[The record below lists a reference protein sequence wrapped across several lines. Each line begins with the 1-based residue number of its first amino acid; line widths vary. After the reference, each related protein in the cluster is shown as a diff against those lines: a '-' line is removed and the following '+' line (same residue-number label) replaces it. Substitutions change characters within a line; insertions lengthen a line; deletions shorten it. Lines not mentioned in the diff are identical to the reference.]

1 MTAVTGEAGF
11 SLVELLMSLA
21 LTAMVV
27 ALTVP
32 FAHTQK
38 RLWESQEQQRESCR
52 ALAGALAWLTRDL
65 QQAGYHYP
73 GTPVRQVASDSLAY
87 VVSRDEDDPAGFASS
102 NQRLI
107 TVWLDGSDL
116 KYRIQSPLAPPAG
129 GWTSGSTQV
138 LASGITG
145 MMCRGLD
152 GAGDETATATEVSL
166 VECTLS
172 AIGGMQERALVR
184 LRPGERGAAP

>member
-1 MTAVTGEAGF
+1 MSAVSGDEGF

-21 LTAMVV
+21 LTAMVM
-27 ALTVP
+27 AMTVP

-38 RLWESQEQQRESCR
+38 RLWESQEQERESGR

-65 QQAGYHYP
+65 QQAGYHNP
-73 GTPVRQVASDSLAY
+73 ETPVRQVASDSLAY
-87 VVSRDEDDPAGFASS
+87 VVSRDEDDPAGFSSS

-116 KYRIQSPLAPPAG
+116 KYRIQSPLDLPTG

-138 LASGITG
+138 LASGITE
-145 MMCRGLD
+145 MTCRGLD
-152 GAGDETATATEVSL
+152 GAGEETTTVAEVSL

-172 AIGGMQERALVR
+172 GAAGMQERAIVR
-184 LRPGERGAAP
+184 LRPGVRGAAP